1 MPIPARLVNERTDL
15 TAADLEHLTS
25 LVEEWSLLAD
35 LSLSD
40 LVLWLPTWNDA
51 GAVAVAH
58 VRPTTAPTSVPEDV
72 IGKFV
77 PRGRVGVIDQAAT
90 FGRTVQMRD
99 IARPSTP
106 TGLEAYPIHRLI
118 PADRNPDR
126 EGEAGRD
133 RDVIGVVVRHASAA
147 PRVAGQ
153 LEDFYLS
160 TADALFA
167 MLVAGDFPVPQT
179 VSSATGNPRVGDG
192 VVRLDPSG
200 VVQYASPNA
209 VSALRRLGLAT
220 DVVGAEFSGVV
231 VRLMHRQGALDASLV
246 ELARGRVAGRADIE
260 GPRATVLLRTLPLRR
275 YPASAASANI
285 SASSSGGVERD
296 GALVLLRD
304 TTDVRRRER
313 ALLSKDA
320 TIREIHHRVKN
331 NLQTVAALLRLQGR
345 RSEDPS
351 VRAALAD
358 AQVRVAAIAVVHEA
372 LSAEPGK
379 DDDFGETVDFDRIV
393 NALFTVVTDEARM
406 TLERKGDAGRLPA
419 ELATPLAMC
428 VSELLHNAVQH
439 SAGTFVE
446 IRSVRQPD
454 RLRIE
459 IRDDGSGIATDWRS
473 NAGLGLQ
480 IVESLAATEL
490 GGTFDFADEDYG
502 TRAVV
507 EVPVGQ

>member
-1 MPIPARLVNERTDL
+1 MNERTDL
-15 TAADLEHLTS
+15 TASDLDHLTS
-25 LVEEWSLLAD
+25 VVEEWSLLAD

-77 PRGRVGVIDQAAT
+77 PRGRVGAIDQAAT
-90 FGRTVQMRD
+90 FGRTVQLRD
-99 IARPSTP
+99 IGRPSTP
-106 TGLEAYPIHRLI
+106 TGLEAYPIHRPV
-118 PADRNPDR
+118 PANRDTDR

-192 VVRLDPSG
+192 VVRLDAQG
-200 VVQYASPNA
+200 IVRYASPNA

-231 VRLMHRQGALDASLV
+231 VRLMHRQGALDASLA

-260 GPRATVLLRTLPLRR
+260 GPRATVLLRTMPLRR
-275 YPASAASANI
+275 YAGGAAG
-285 SASSSGGVERD
+285 GGVEAD

-345 RSEDPS
+345 RSEDAS

-393 NALFTVVTDEARM
+393 TALFAVVADEARM
-406 TLERKGDAGRLPA
+406 TMERKGDAGRLPA

-439 SAGTFVE
+439 SKGTFVE
-446 IRSVRQPD
+446 IQSVREAD
-454 RLRIE
+454 RLRID
-459 IRDDGSGIATDWRS
+459 IHDDGEGIPADWRS
-473 NAGLGLQ
+473 HAGLGLQ
-480 IVESLAATEL
+480 IVESLAVTEL
-490 GGTFDFADEDYG
+490 GGTFDFASDGYG
-502 TRAVV
+502 TRAVL
-507 EVPVGQ
+507 EVPAGQ

>member
-15 TAADLEHLTS
+15 SASDLDHLTAV
-25 LVEEWSLLAD
+25 VEEWSLLAD

-77 PRGRVGVIDQAAT
+77 PRGRIAALDQAFT
-90 FGRTVQMRD
+90 FGRTVQVRD
-99 IARPSTP
+99 LAQPLTP
-106 TGLEAYPIHRLI
+106 TGVEAYPIHRPVPHGRDLD
-118 PADRNPDR
+118 A

-133 RDVIGVVVRHASAA
+133 RDVIGALVRHASAA

-160 TADALFA
+160 TADTLFS
-167 MLVAGDFPVPQT
+167 MLVRGIFPVPQT
-179 VSSATGNPRVGDG
+179 VTSASGNPRVGDG
-192 VVRLDPSG
+192 VVRLDAGG
-200 VVQYASPNA
+200 VVEYASPNA

-220 DVVGAEFSGVV
+220 DVVGSDFAGVV
-231 VRLMHRQGALDASLV
+231 VRLMHRQGALDASLAD
-246 ELARGRVAGRADIE
+246 LARGKVAGRADIE
-260 GPRATVLLRTLPLRR
+260 GPRATVLIRTIPLHVV
-275 YPASAASANI
+275 PANGAGPADQA
-285 SASSSGGVERD
+285 D

-304 TTDVRRRER
+304 TTDIRRRER

-345 RSEDPS
+345 RSDQPA
-351 VRAALAD
+351 VRAALSD

-372 LSAEPGK
+372 LSADPGAEA
-379 DDDFGETVDFDRIV
+379 DFGETVDFDQIV
-393 NALFTVVTDEARM
+393 TSLFTVVSDESQM
-406 TLERKGDAGRLPA
+406 TMHRSGNAGRLRA
-419 ELATPLAMC
+419 DLATPLAMC
-428 VSELLHNAVQH
+428 VSELLHNSVQH
-439 SAGTFVE
+439 SGGTFVE
-446 IRSVRQPD
+446 VRSVRDVD
-454 RLRIE
+454 RLTIG
-459 IRDDGSGIATDWRS
+459 IHDDGTGVPEDWRA

-480 IVESLAATEL
+480 IVESLATTEL
-490 GGTFDFADEDYG
+490 EGSFDFQQQDYG
-502 TRAVV
+502 TTAVV
-507 EVPVGQ
+507 EVPLSG